1 METNGIKE
9 YLESL
14 EGAVIFTN
22 PSFDDAIIGNT
33 HDDRV
38 VYSYS
43 KMVISLINNE
53 GMTFEEAVEFIDY
66 NTIRS
71 LDYVKKA
78 PIVVF
83 ERYREEE

>member
-9 YLESL
+9 YLESS

-22 PSFDDAIIGNT
+22 PSFDDAIIGST
-33 HDDRV
+33 YDDRV

-71 LDYVKKA
+71 LDYVKNA